1 MKKILKVKLVVMLGL
16 IFSNFVYSQD
26 PHFSQYY
33 ETPLQINPAMTGVN
47 GDLRVLANY
56 RDQWR
61 SVSKPFTTYAFS
73 IEAKMKSSR
82 WKPRDNASFLEIQIE
97 HTS

>member
-47 GDLRVLANY
+47 
-56 RDQWR
+56 
-61 SVSKPFTTYAFS
+61 
-73 IEAKMKSSR
+73 
-82 WKPRDNASFLEIQIE
+82 
-97 HTS
+97 